1 MAMEIRELQHKDVE
15 PLKRILQATNVFRDE
30 EIVVAVDLM
39 EATLGHTD
47 DYLQRTIVDDYNVAQ
62 GYYCI
67 GLTPMTQ
74 STFDLYWIAVNPE
87 HRGKGLGRQLLKHS
101 EELIRSMKGTL
112 IVVETS
118 SLPKYEPTRKFYVRN
133 NYLEMARIRDY
144 YAPGDDLM
152 IYTKHLQER

>member
-1 MAMEIRELQHKDVE
+1 MEIRELRREDVE
-15 PLKRILQATNVFRDE
+15 PLKRILKATNVFRDE
-30 EIVVAVDLM
+30 EIIVAVELM
-39 EATLGHTD
+39 EATLGQRD
-47 DYLQRTIVDDYNVAQ
+47 DYVQRTIVDGENVVQ

-87 HRGKGLGRQLLKHS
+87 YHGKGLGRQLLLHS
-101 EELIRSMKGTL
+101 EDLIRSMKGTL

-133 NYLEMARIRDY
+133 QYLETARIRDY

-152 IYTKHLQER
+152 IYTKHLQEH

>member
-1 MAMEIRELQHKDVE
+1 MEIRELRREDVE
-15 PLKRILQATNVFRDE
+15 PLKKILKATNVFRDE
-30 EIVVAVDLM
+30 EIIVAVELM
-39 EATLGHTD
+39 EATLGQRD
-47 DYLQRTIVDDYNVAQ
+47 DYVQRTIVDGKNVVQ

-87 HRGKGLGRQLLKHS
+87 YHGKGLGRQLLLHS
-101 EELIRSMKGTL
+101 EDLIRSMNGTL

-133 NYLEMARIRDY
+133 QYLETARIRDY

-152 IYTKHLQER
+152 IYTKHLQEH

>member
-1 MAMEIRELQHKDVE
+1 MEIRELQRKDVE
-15 PLKRILQATNVFRDE
+15 PLKRILQVTNVFRDE
-30 EIVVAVDLM
+30 EIVVAVELM
-39 EATLGHTD
+39 EATLGQTD
-47 DYLQRTIVDDYNVAQ
+47 DYVQRTIVDDDNVVQ

-87 HRGKGLGRQLLKHS
+87 YHGKGLGRQLLLHS

-118 SLPKYEPTRKFYVRN
+118 SLPKYEQTRKFYVRN
-133 NYLEMARIRDY
+133 KYLETARIRDY

-152 IYTKHLQER
+152 IYTKHLQEH

>member
-1 MAMEIRELQHKDVE
+1 MEIRELRREDVE
-15 PLKRILQATNVFRDE
+15 PLKRILKATNVFRDE
-30 EIVVAVDLM
+30 EVIVAVELM
-39 EATLGHTD
+39 EATLGQRD
-47 DYLQRTIVDDYNVAQ
+47 DYVQRTIVDGENVVQ

-87 HRGKGLGRQLLKHS
+87 YHGKGLGRQLLLHS
-101 EELIRSMKGTL
+101 EDLIRSLKGTL

-133 NYLEMARIRDY
+133 QYLETARIRDY

-152 IYTKHLQER
+152 IYTKHLQEH